1 MGSFRLRLMRTR
13 KIASCLLVV
22 PLTAVFLG
30 SAGILPSPGSFES
43 SSVTE
48 ASAHRLRRPA
58 QNRWQAGLR
67 VSQED
72 LRDRPAHGG
81 VGGQRAQR
89 KMVAEHF
96 TKMGGVVEEQ
106 KWAIAHPQT
115 GERLILV
122 NLIGRWHP
130 ERRERVVI
138 GAHYDTRPHPDE
150 ERDPA
155 RQALPFI
162 GANDGGSGVAVQ
174 MELANHLKD
183 LNTQRG
189 VDLVLFDG
197 EELVFGNNQPIGEYF
212 LGSTAFATRYAQLR
226 DSRRIQYRYVAG
238 MVLDMVGG
246 RDLKLP
252 QEPNSN
258 QYARGLVQQVWSVA
272 DSLKAKSFKNYEGRE
287 VRDDHLPLNEIGG
300 IPTIDLIDF
309 DYPFWHK
316 ADDLPENC
324 SAESLEEVG
333 RVIATWLTVP
343 APAVSTPRKRK
354 TR

>member
-1 MGSFRLRLMRTR
+1 MGSFRLRLMRSR

-22 PLTAVFLG
+22 PLAAVFLG
-30 SAGILPSPGSFES
+30 SSGMLSWPGAFEAT
-43 SSVTE
+43 SVTE
-48 ASAHRLRRPA
+48 ASALVFDDPPKIDGKRAYGYLKKICDIGPRT
-58 QNRWQAGLR
+58 AGSEANAR
-67 VSQED
+67 
-72 LRDRPAHGG
+72 
-81 VGGQRAQR
+81 QR

-106 KWAIAHPQT
+106 RWAIAHPQT

-130 ERRERVVI
+130 ERRDRVVI

-155 RQALPFI
+155 RHAMPFI
-162 GANDGGSGVAVQ
+162 GANDGASGVAVQ
-174 MELANHLKD
+174 MELAHLLKD
-183 LNTQRG
+183 LKTERG

-197 EELVFGNNQPIGEYF
+197 EELVFGNNQPVGEYF
-212 LGSTAFATRYAQLR
+212 LGSIAFATRYAQLR

-258 QYARGLVQQVWSVA
+258 RYAPGLVQQVWSVA

-287 VRDDHLPLNEIGG
+287 VRDDHLSLNEIGG

-309 DYPFWHK
+309 DYPYWHK
-316 ADDLPENC
+316 ADDVPANC

-343 APAVSTPRKRK
+343 APAVAAPRKRK